1 MFLKF
6 PTLYLAFKYLFSRE
20 NKFIFWLNQINIV
33 VISLS
38 VAGLITIFSIING
51 FYHKTQNEYIDKY
64 PHLLIT
70 YNYNSINEE
79 INKLDNQNYR
89 MNFYQKVKDYNKG
102 FPIDFSPILKDA
114 NIKRVDE
121 RLNANLLYIPSNDL
135 LNGNQSMSQI
145 INLSKKVFISG
156 FNKHQLG
163 LSSLYLPEFNVAV
176 SRKFARLNN
185 IQKGQKIILS
195 DPTTASNNIMGIPR
209 YKEMTVYMIF
219 DPSLWKNDNLMF
231 DVDILMNAPD
241 LMKLEQSETN
251 YNYVNI
257 WLKDPL
263 KVDILKNK
271 AKDITGSNFNSYAL
285 ETWKENAKPI
295 FDIIDLQKKILYFIM
310 FIILLIV
317 SVGNVNIV
325 LTFFK
330 EKKEDIA
337 LMNTLQI
344 NNKTVFNIFILRMI
358 LLSVISLILGFILGY
373 FLTIEADNLI
383 KITFAIFNIDYKQ
396 AFYALGDSI
405 PYQFK
410 MNDFL
415 IISAIIVF
423 INVILSAI
431 PLISIRKINT
441 ASILREH
448 T

>member
-6 PTLYLAFKYLFSRE
+6 PTLYLAFKYLFSKE
-20 NKFIFWLNQINIV
+20 NKFIFWLNQINIL

-51 FYHKTQNEYIDKY
+51 FYAKTQHEYIDKY

-70 YNYNSINEE
+70 YNYQNLNQQIM
-79 INKLDNQNYR
+79 KLDNSDYQI
-89 MNFYQKVKDYNKG
+89 NFYQKIKDYNKG
-102 FPIDFSPILKDA
+102 FPIDFSTVLADPNVKL
-114 NIKRVDE
+114 VDK
-121 RLNANLLYIPSNDL
+121 RLNSNLLYIPSIDL
-135 LNGNQSMSQI
+135 LNNNNSINSI
-145 INLSKKVFISG
+145 VNLSKKAFVSG
-156 FNKHQLG
+156 YEGNLG
-163 LSSLYLPEFNVAV
+163 HVVLSIPTFEVAV
-176 SRKFARLNN
+176 NKKFARLNN
-185 IQKGQKIILS
+185 LKVGDKVILS
-195 DPTTASNNIMGIPR
+195 DPTTSSENIMGIPR
-209 YKEMTVYMIF
+209 YKQMTIAMVF
-219 DPSLWKNDNLMF
+219 DPANWPDNELLS
-231 DVDILMNAPD
+231 DVDILMNAKD
-241 LMKLEQSETN
+241 LMKLIQSQSE

-257 WLKDPL
+257 WLTDPL
-263 KVDILKNK
+263 KVDELEAK
-271 AKDITGSNFNSYAL
+271 AQKIIGPQSTEYTLQSWKDI
-285 ETWKENAKPI
+285 AKPI
-295 FDIIDLQKKILYFIM
+295 FDIIDLQKKILNFIM

-344 NNKTVFNIFILRMI
+344 DNNTIFNIFILRMI
-358 LLSVISLILGFILGY
+358 LLSFISLVVGFILGY
-373 FLTIEADNLI
+373 FLTIGADNLI
-383 KITFAIFNIDYKQ
+383 KTTFAIFGIDYKQ

-410 MNDFL
+410 VNDFL
-415 IISAIIVF
+415 IISGIILF

>member
-6 PTLYLAFKYLFSRE
+6 PTLFLAFKYLFSKE
-20 NKFIFWLNQINIV
+20 NKFIFWLNQINIL

-51 FYHKTQNEYIDKY
+51 FYAKTQNDYIDKY

-70 YNYNSINEE
+70 YNYQNVNQEIMKLNNE
-79 INKLDNQNYR
+79 NYQL
-89 MNFYQKVKDYNKG
+89 NFYQKIREYNKG
-102 FPIDFSPILKDA
+102 FPLDFSSVLNDS
-114 NIKRVDE
+114 NIKIVDK
-121 RLNANLLYIPSNDL
+121 RLNANLLYIPNTEL
-135 LNGNQSMSQI
+135 LNQGQSINNI
-145 INLSKKVFISG
+145 INLSRKAFVSG
-156 FNKHQLG
+156 YEGNLHNVILN
-163 LSSLYLPEFNVAV
+163 LPTFSVAV
-176 SRKFARLNN
+176 NKKFARLNN
-185 IQKGQKIILS
+185 IQIGQKIILS
-195 DPTTASNNIMGIPR
+195 DPTTSSNNIMGIPR
-209 YKEMTVYMIF
+209 YKQLTVSMIF
-219 DPSLWKNDNLMF
+219 DPDMWTGDTLMSSI
-231 DVDILMNAPD
+231 DILMNTPD
-241 LMKLEQSETN
+241 LMKLIQSPTD

-263 KVDILKNK
+263 KVDLLEEK
-271 AKDITGSNFNSYAL
+271 AKKIIGLDTTTYTLESWKDI
-285 ETWKENAKPI
+285 AKPI
-295 FDIIDLQKKILYFIM
+295 FDIIDLQKKILNFIM

-344 NNKTVFNIFILRMI
+344 NNNTVFNIFILRMI
-358 LLSVISLILGFILGY
+358 LLSFISLVIGFILGY

-383 KITFAIFNIDYKQ
+383 KGTFALFSIDYNQ
-396 AFYALGDSI
+396 AFAALGSNI
-405 PYQFK
+405 PYQFQLG
-410 MNDFL
+410 DFL
-415 IISAIIVF
+415 IISAIILF

>member
-20 NKFIFWLNQINIV
+20 NKFIFWLNQINIL

-51 FYHKTQNEYIDKY
+51 FYAKTQHEYIDKY

-70 YNYNSINEE
+70 YNYQNLNQQIM
-79 INKLDNQNYR
+79 KLDNSDYQI
-89 MNFYQKVKDYNKG
+89 NFYQKIKDYNKG
-102 FPIDFSPILKDA
+102 FPINFSDVLNDSNVKLIDK
-114 NIKRVDE
+114 
-121 RLNANLLYIPSNDL
+121 RLNSNLLYIPSMDL
-135 LNGNQSMSQI
+135 LNQNNSINQI
-145 INLSKKVFISG
+145 VNLSKKAFVSG
-156 FNKHQLG
+156 YEGNLG
-163 LSSLYLPEFNVAV
+163 HTILNIPTFEVAV
-176 SRKFARLNN
+176 NKRFARLNN
-185 IQKGQKIILS
+185 LKVGDKIILS
-195 DPTTASNNIMGIPR
+195 DPTTSSENIMGIPR
-209 YKEMTVYMIF
+209 YKQMTICMIF
-219 DPSLWKNDNLMF
+219 DPSNWSDNEFLS
-231 DVDILMNAPD
+231 DVDVLMNAKD
-241 LMKLEQSETN
+241 LMKLIQSPTD

-263 KVDILKNK
+263 QVDALEAKAQKVIGNQKDEYTLQSW
-271 AKDITGSNFNSYAL
+271 KDI
-285 ETWKENAKPI
+285 AKPI
-295 FDIIDLQKKILYFIM
+295 FDIIDLQKKILNFIM

-317 SVGNVNIV
+317 SVGNINIV

-344 NNKTVFNIFILRMI
+344 DNNTVFNIFILRMI
-358 LLSVISLILGFILGY
+358 LLSFISLVIGFILGY

-383 KITFAIFNIDYKQ
+383 KSTFAIFGIDYKQ
-396 AFYALGDSI
+396 AFSALGDSI

-410 MNDFL
+410 INDFL
-415 IISAIIVF
+415 IISGIILF